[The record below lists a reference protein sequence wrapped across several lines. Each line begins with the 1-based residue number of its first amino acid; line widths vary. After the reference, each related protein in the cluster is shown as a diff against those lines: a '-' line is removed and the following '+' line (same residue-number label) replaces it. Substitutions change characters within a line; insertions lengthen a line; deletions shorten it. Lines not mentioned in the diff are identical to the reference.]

1 MGATRSTTLDEATGT
16 QLLSIAARSIEAT
29 LGLAS
34 AAPPDPA
41 TLGPALGA
49 WRASFVTL
57 TVDGALRGCCG
68 SLEPLRPLA
77 LDTWRNARA
86 AASLDRRF
94 VPLAPADWRAAGL
107 EVSVLTPQVPL
118 AVRSEAEL
126 LGQLVVGR
134 DGLVLEWRG
143 QRTTFL
149 PKVWEQL
156 PEPLDFLRHLKHKAG
171 WDPGF
176 WAPDLRVWR
185 YETESVSAGRVADLA
200 RPAASRAC
208 PPVS

>member
-1 MGATRSTTLDEATGT
+1 MGATRSTTLDETTGA

-29 LGLAS
+29 LGLGC
-34 AAPPDPA
+34 AAPPDPTA
-41 TLGPALGA
+41 LGPVLGER
-49 WRASFVTL
+49 RASFVTL
-57 TVDGALRGCCG
+57 TVDGALRGCCS

-77 LDTWRNARA
+77 LDAWRNARA
-86 AASLDRRF
+86 AASLDHRF
-94 VPLAPADWRAAGL
+94 VPLAPAEWRATGL
-107 EVSVLTPQVPL
+107 EISVLTPQVPL
-118 AVRSEAEL
+118 VVRNEAEL
-126 LGQLVVGR
+126 VGQLAVGR

-143 QRTTFL
+143 QRATFL

-156 PEPLDFLRHLKHKAG
+156 PEPVEFLRHLKHKAG

-200 RPAASRAC
+200 GPAAS
-208 PPVS
+208 

>member
-1 MGATRSTTLDEATGT
+1 MGATRCTTLDETTGA
-16 QLLSIAARSIEAT
+16 QLLSIAARSIEVT
-29 LGLAS
+29 LGLGC

-41 TLGPALGA
+41 ALGPVLGER
-49 WRASFVTL
+49 RASFVTL

-77 LDTWRNARA
+77 LDAWRNARA

-94 VPLAPADWRAAGL
+94 VPLAAAEWRAIGV

-118 AVRSEAEL
+118 VVRSEAEL
-126 LGQLVVGR
+126 VGQLVVGR

-143 QRTTFL
+143 QRATFL

-156 PEPLDFLRHLKHKAG
+156 PEPVEFLRHLKQKAG
-171 WDPGF
+171 WEAGF

-185 YETESVSAGRVADLA
+185 YETESVSAGRVADLDG
-200 RPAASRAC
+200 PAAS
-208 PPVS
+208 